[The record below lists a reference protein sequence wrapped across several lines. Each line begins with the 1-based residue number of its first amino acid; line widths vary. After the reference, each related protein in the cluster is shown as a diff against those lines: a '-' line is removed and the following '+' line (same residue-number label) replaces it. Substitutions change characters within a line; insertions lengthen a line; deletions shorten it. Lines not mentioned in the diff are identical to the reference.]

1 MIVNTMKDSMPL
13 VEPGVKLT
21 VLIFLVFLIS
31 SISECAAP
39 LFLIAIVAIE
49 DYPAFDWLPFQA
61 YAQML
66 GTYLTIY

>member
-1 MIVNTMKDSMPL
+1 MKDSMPL
-13 VEPGVKLT
+13 VEQGVNLT
-21 VLIFLVFLIS
+21 VLIFLVLLIS

-39 LFLIAIVAIE
+39 LFLMTIVAIE
-49 DYPAFDWLPFQA
+49 NHQAFDWLPFQA